1 VKKFICAATMILLIG
16 SSLWADEGNPQEE
29 KALQKR
35 GEAFIAAFNKGDAKA
50 VASFWTPDGDYI
62 DLAGK
67 HLKGRKVIEE
77 SFAKLFEA
85 EKGAKLQIHPTSL
98 RFVTPELAIEDGI
111 TEVLPAND
119 GPVSAARYTVVHV
132 KKGGEW
138 FLASVRDAEA
148 RPPST
153 FEHLRDLGWLIG
165 EWVDEDSK
173 GPVASVTY
181 EWTENQNWIT
191 SSLVTS
197 IKDVELSGRTQWIGW
212 DASKKQI
219 RSWSFDSTGGFGE
232 GVWTKDG
239 KKLTIKTTATLPD
252 GKKLTATSI
261 VAKVDDDHV
270 TWQVTNRTLDGKAM
284 DDLPTVKMK
293 RVKQP

>member
-1 VKKFICAATMILLIG
+1 VKKFIWASTMIVLIG
-16 SSLWADEGNPQEE
+16 ASLWADEGNSQEE

-67 HLKGRKVIEE
+67 HLKGSKAIEE

-85 EKGAKLQIHPTSL
+85 EKGAKLQIHPASL

-138 FLASVRDAEA
+138 FLSSVRDAEA
-148 RPPST
+148 RPPSN
-153 FEHLRDLGWLIG
+153 FDHLRDLGWLIG

-173 GPVASVTY
+173 GPLASVMY

-191 SSLVTS
+191 SSLVTA
-197 IKDVELSGRTQWIGW
+197 IKDVEISGRTQWIGW

-219 RSWSFDSTGGFGE
+219 RSWSFDSTGGFSE
-232 GVWTKDG
+232 GVWTKEG
-239 KKLTIKTTATLPD
+239 KKLTIKTSTTLPD
-252 GKKLTATSI
+252 GKKITATSI

-270 TWQVTNRTLDGKAM
+270 AWQVTNRMLDGKPL

-293 RVKQP
+293 RVKQQ

>member
-1 VKKFICAATMILLIG
+1 MKKSLCAFTVILLIG
-16 SSLWADEGNPQEE
+16 PSLRADEGNPQEE

-50 VASFWTPDGDYI
+50 VAGFWSPDGDYI

-67 HLKGRKVIEE
+67 HLKGRKAIED
-77 SFAKLFEA
+77 SFAKLFES
-85 EKGAKLQIHPTSL
+85 EKGAKLQINPTSI

-111 TEVLPAND
+111 TEVVPAAD
-119 GPVSAARYTVVHV
+119 GPSSAARYTVVHV
-132 KKGGEW
+132 KKDGEW
-138 FLASVRDAEA
+138 FLASVRDAEVH
-148 RPPST
+148 PPT
-153 FEHLRDLGWLIG
+153 NFEHLRDLNWLIG
-165 EWVDEDSK
+165 EWVDEDVK

-181 EWTENQNWIT
+181 EWTDNQNWIT

-232 GVWTKDG
+232 GVWAKEG
-239 KKLTIKTTATLPD
+239 KKLTIKTNATLPD
-252 GKKLTATSI
+252 GKKITATSLI
-261 VAKVDDDHV
+261 TKVDDDHV
-270 TWQVTNRTLDGKAM
+270 TWQVTSRTLDGKAQ
-284 DDLPTVKMK
+284 DDMPTVKMK
-293 RVKQP
+293 RVKQQ